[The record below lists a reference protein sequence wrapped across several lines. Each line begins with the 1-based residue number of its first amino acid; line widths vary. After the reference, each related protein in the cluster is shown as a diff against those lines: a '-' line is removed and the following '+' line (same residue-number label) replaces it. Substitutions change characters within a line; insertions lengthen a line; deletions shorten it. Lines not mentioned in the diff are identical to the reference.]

1 MVYFSSGCP
10 RSAVKSPSSLVLCLQ
25 SPVAPS
31 SSEAPHLI
39 PMVLRQPPTVVSI
52 TFSPIHPAPMPPFS
66 PSEWLCSPNTPVLC
80 SEAPT
85 AQDKGNGE
93 STSVRAC
100 SEPVT
105 MAGPHKVHV
114 NNLLTRDV
122 LMSFVTRTLLTSVS
136 KFTHVTNCHLVSA
149 KTSQSVKC

>member
-1 MVYFSSGCP
+1 MVSPEPSGPIQLRGSSPHPHGASTASHCGLRHLFSNSPCP
-10 RSAVKSPSSLVLCLQ
+10 T
-25 SPVAPS
+25 
-31 SSEAPHLI
+31 
-39 PMVLRQPPTVVSI
+39 PPL
-52 TFSPIHPAPMPPFS
+52 S
-66 PSEWLCSPNTPVLC
+66 PSEWLCSLNTPVLC

-93 STSVRAC
+93 SISMRAC

-136 KFTHVTNCHLVSA
+136 KFTHITNCQLVSA
-149 KTSQSVKC
+149 KTSQSVKCY